1 MSAQASFLPADP
13 PPPATAADAEYLTFT
28 LGDEHYA
35 IDILAVREIRAFD
48 TVTRIAGAP
57 EFILGVMNL
66 RGVIVPVVDLR
77 LRFGVGSAELTP
89 LTVLI
94 VLQFGRRLVGVV
106 VDGVADVVSLPA
118 REISPAPEFAAVVG
132 ARHIRGLAPAGAQML
147 IVLDIEGLMLAP
159 EMSLVD
165 DAAERQ

>member
-1 MSAQASFLPADP
+1 MFAQAPFRPTDP
-13 PPPATAADAEYLTFT
+13 PPAQADAGEEYLTFT

-35 IDILAVREIRAFD
+35 IDILAVREIRAYGA
-48 TVTRIAGAP
+48 VTRIAGAP
-57 EFILGVMNL
+57 EFIRGVMNL

-77 LRFGVGSAELTP
+77 LRFGVGGAELTP

-94 VLQFGRRLVGVV
+94 VLQFARRLVAVV
-106 VDGVADVVSLPA
+106 VDSVADVARLPR
-118 REISPAPEFAAVVG
+118 REICPAPEFVSVIG
-132 ARHIRGLAPAGAQML
+132 ARHIRGLAAAGEQML

-165 DAAERQ
+165 DAAWPE

>member
-1 MSAQASFLPADP
+1 MSAPASFLPPDP
-13 PPPATAADAEYLTFT
+13 PPAAAVGKEYLTFT

-48 TVTRIAGAP
+48 AVTRIAGAP

-106 VDGVADVVSLPA
+106 VDSVADVVSLPA

-165 DAAERQ
+165 DAAERE